1 MITIP
6 SLGTSASKGI
16 LAELTS
22 DVRLPGT
29 KIKIW
34 FILALVF
41 LPPGEPGLNPRKP
54 VFETD
59 YCIFSLENRQRL
71 EAGSAQNSPFIES
84 LKYLWSTSHK
94 ISVCKD
100 VWEKKIKFQRET
112 FPVMLFTI
120 NKYLLNNSLRCE
132 KPPVSSSPK
141 THLCYSH
148 SSYTSDISLAN

>member
-6 SLGTSASKGI
+6 PLGTSASKGI

-29 KIKIW
+29 KIKIR

-71 EAGSAQNSPFIES
+71 EAGSAQNLPFIES
-84 LKYLWSTSHK
+84 LKYLQSTSHK

-120 NKYLLNNSLRCE
+120 NKYLLNIKTCE
-132 KPPVSSSPK
+132 RMRVQWEIA
-141 THLCYSH
+141 CCNEA
-148 SSYTSDISLAN
+148 ISLGMQEKQFAIE

>member
-6 SLGTSASKGI
+6 PLGTSASKGI

-29 KIKIW
+29 KIKIR

-59 YCIFSLENRQRL
+59 YCIFSLENKGWKPEVLRTCL
-71 EAGSAQNSPFIES
+71 S
-84 LKYLWSTSHK
+84 LSLLNIYSQPPTKYL
-94 ISVCKD
+94 SVKMFG
-100 VWEKKIKFQRET
+100 KRK
-112 FPVMLFTI
+112 
-120 NKYLLNNSLRCE
+120 
-132 KPPVSSSPK
+132 
-141 THLCYSH
+141 
-148 SSYTSDISLAN
+148 